1 MDASSSVNNTPFHR
15 GFYCFGNHMNNYSL
29 IFIHNLNSWS
39 PSNLMAQVISKIPNY
54 NEIIPYVKKLF
65 SPRYGSYFIIRVNKH
80 KNDLKFFDVLDFLR
94 DKIPETAKITWTL
107 CNKLKQMNKSR
118 KSNNIDVELN
128 PMAKDFFSSHLN
140 SNSSFFNLCV
150 SWNING
156 WNTEKRDSI
165 LYLNSIFKPICICL
179 QETGKSKYLP
189 KDVSSPLIPYYNS
202 VFLRANP
209 KIPGMRGLFI
219 GVHSSCSFF
228 QEPFLYKYIIS
239 VNITSFWNQKC
250 TIGNIYF
257 PQSKWKE
264 ERLAAFD
271 ELSQWLR
278 FHNRKNVPAVL
289 VGDFN
294 MSLKKIKTYISNNF
308 PNWYIAP
315 LYGNKFT
322 YAKGSRSSCIDH
334 VIYNEALAAHFN
346 KTSVC
351 TSFYG
356 ISDHKPIILSCNK
369 VLSDGFIRPAKVS
382 KWSTHICKTKNL
394 SIQQI
399 ISGRILRLSFQQI

>member
-1 MDASSSVNNTPFHR
+1 M
-15 GFYCFGNHMNNYSL
+15 L
-29 IFIHNLNSWS
+29 
-39 PSNLMAQVISKIPNY
+39 
-54 NEIIPYVKKLF
+54 KKLF

-202 VFLRANP
+202 VYDQTEVLLIKPRFELHFMVFLIINL
-209 KIPGMRGLFI
+209 LF
-219 GVHSSCSFF
+219 
-228 QEPFLYKYIIS
+228 FL
-239 VNITSFWNQKC
+239 
-250 TIGNIYF
+250 
-257 PQSKWKE
+257 
-264 ERLAAFD
+264 A
-271 ELSQWLR
+271 
-278 FHNRKNVPAVL
+278 
-289 VGDFN
+289 
-294 MSLKKIKTYISNNF
+294 IKFS
-308 PNWYIAP
+308 PM
-315 LYGNKFT
+315 
-322 YAKGSRSSCIDH
+322 
-334 VIYNEALAAHFN
+334 AL
-346 KTSVC
+346 
-351 TSFYG
+351 
-356 ISDHKPIILSCNK
+356 
-369 VLSDGFIRPAKVS
+369 
-382 KWSTHICKTKNL
+382 
-394 SIQQI
+394 
-399 ISGRILRLSFQQI
+399 